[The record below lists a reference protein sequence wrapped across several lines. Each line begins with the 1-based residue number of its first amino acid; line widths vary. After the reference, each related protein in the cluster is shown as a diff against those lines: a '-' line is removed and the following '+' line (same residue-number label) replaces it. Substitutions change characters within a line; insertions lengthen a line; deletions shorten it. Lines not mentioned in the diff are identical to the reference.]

1 MSKQNWNFSFIA
13 FAATILFA
21 LPTLAGTIGPLSETQ
36 IKAALV
42 GKIFEGEY
50 PSGAAWRESFDASG
64 NTVYQEGGRT
74 DLGTMTFQG
83 NVVCFDYGDPTRS
96 GGCFTVWRRGTN
108 CFDFYSTNNIATRL
122 QRDRGTAW
130 DARAWEEGKA
140 RDCTADLIG

>member
-1 MSKQNWNFSFIA
+1 MSKQNWNFGIIA
-13 FAATILFA
+13 LAVAMFLTA
-21 LPTLAGTIGPLSETQ
+21 PTLAVTIGPMSEAQ

-50 PSGAAWRESFDASG
+50 PSGTSWRESFDASG
-64 NTVYQEGGRT
+64 NTVYQEGGRS
-74 DLGTMTFQG
+74 DLGRMTFQG
-83 NVVCFDYGDPTRS
+83 NVVCFTYSDPSRS
-96 GGCFTVWRRGTN
+96 GGCFNVWRRGAN

-130 DARAWEEGKA
+130 DARAWEEGKP